1 MPQITV
7 EFSQVAAAA
16 FDGRAFALALHGMA
30 APLIDSALNS
40 FKTRLYA
47 IENGVIGDGDPRHAM
62 VHVDFRLLSGRPPE
76 LKRQL
81 GEAVLALAR
90 SHVQPMPGLDI
101 QVTVEVRD
109 LDRPHYHK
117 AVVSG

>member
-16 FDGRAFALALHGMA
+16 FDGRAFALALHQMA

-40 FKTRLYA
+40 FKTRLCA
-47 IENGVIGDGDPRHAM
+47 IENGVIGDGDHCHAM

-90 SHVQPMPGLDI
+90 SHVKPTPGLDI

-117 AVVSG
+117 TVVSG